1 MEFIKSVSNVHGA
14 DKKKSVGARV
24 SEIVVAALNSAESE
38 CEELGLSFSI
48 SRIIEEALDGA
59 LLELKEKIGI
69 DYYELIKWQNEMQK
83 IQDRLYC
90 ENVEPIDFNE
100 YVSDLKIE
108 LISTADFY
116 PESYDFNRVLA
127 QRKDALFNTWSEEL
141 EGQGLV
147 LTRNGDVVENKVQHT
162 VETLSKTLKKST
174 DDVIEIL
181 EKAGV
186 KGKDKDSHISYRERQ
201 TLLESLTNDPRE

>member
-1 MEFIKSVSNVHGA
+1 
-14 DKKKSVGARV
+14 
-24 SEIVVAALNSAESE
+24 
-38 CEELGLSFSI
+38 
-48 SRIIEEALDGA
+48 
-59 LLELKEKIGI
+59 
-69 DYYELIKWQNEMQK
+69 MQK

-100 YVSDLKIE
+100 YVSDLKNE